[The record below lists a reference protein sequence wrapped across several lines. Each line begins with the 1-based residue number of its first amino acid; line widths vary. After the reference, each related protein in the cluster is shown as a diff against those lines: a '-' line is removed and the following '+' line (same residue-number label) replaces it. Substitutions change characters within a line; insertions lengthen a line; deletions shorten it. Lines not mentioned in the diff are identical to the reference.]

1 VTAERKPQEAFNG
14 LVTGPDELGFVTS
27 DKVHLVVSF
36 DGDNASLMGP
46 GTYEMGWVAHALE
59 GLAGQWSHREPMPTL
74 PPTATPGGNWM
85 DCTKT
90 DLTVIFY
97 RDCRVIAMPGEV
109 FGDDPGL
116 AEYELDVVGQLRHD
130 DEYCITRLS
139 CLSEAIAED
148 IASGEIETR
157 EAQ

>member
-1 VTAERKPQEAFNG
+1 MSAERKPQDAWNG
-14 LVTGPDELGFVTS
+14 LVTGPDKHGFVTP

-46 GTYEMGWVAHALE
+46 GTYEMAWVAHALE
-59 GLAGQWSHREPMPTL
+59 GLASQWQHWEPVPGL
-74 PPTATPGGNWM
+74 PPTTVPEGNWM

-90 DLTVIFY
+90 DLTVVFY

-116 AEYELDVVGQLRHD
+116 AEYELDVVGQRRHD
-130 DEYCITRLS
+130 DLYCITRLS
-139 CLSEAIAED
+139 CLSEAIADD
-148 IASGEIETR
+148 IASGEIEAR
-157 EAQ
+157 EAR